1 MELFKPLK
9 LILQGRI
16 LLMFSKM
23 VGSPDDVFDQFFLS
37 FFEIEEFIF
46 DNIKEIFK

>member
-1 MELFKPLK
+1 MELFEPLK

-16 LLMFSKM
+16 LLVFGKM

-46 DNIKEIFK
+46 DDIKEIFK

>member
-1 MELFKPLK
+1 MKLLKPLK

-16 LLMFSKM
+16 LLVFGKM
-23 VGSPDDVFDQFFLS
+23 VGSSNDVLDQFFLS